1 MGRNFRFWKTRS
13 LQQPKKV
20 VMEHRKEGTPYS
32 TMSSMHVFQLWSP
45 EDDVISRSR
54 WKEVVNHVY
63 AGVGGGTH
71 IGQAYWAKTRVWKEP
86 DLDKVQKVEGW
97 EKKAGHHRKEDTP
110 CSTMANMSV
119 FQR

>member
-1 MGRNFRFWKTRS
+1 MYRDRDGRKWSTICT
-13 LQQPKKV
+13 LVLV
-20 VMEHRKEGTPYS
+20 V
-32 TMSSMHVFQLWSP
+32 
-45 EDDVISRSR
+45 
-54 WKEVVNHVY
+54 
-63 AGVGGGTH
+63 H